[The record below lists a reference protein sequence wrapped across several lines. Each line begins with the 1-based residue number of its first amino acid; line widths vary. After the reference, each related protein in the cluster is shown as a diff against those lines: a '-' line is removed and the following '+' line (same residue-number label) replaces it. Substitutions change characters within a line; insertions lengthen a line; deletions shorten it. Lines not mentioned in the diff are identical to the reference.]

1 MTQRDTGNNAMT
13 LFNMAGVATAY
24 GMLALSIWL
33 APVNLSTKGFW
44 GMGVF
49 LLTLSLVNLV
59 KYRIDARIR
68 EDRLTRLEEARDDRM
83 LEEFVAD
90 RSDRGA

>member
-1 MTQRDTGNNAMT
+1 MTDIKSINIYTQFNA
-13 LFNMAGVATAY
+13 LGVATAY

-33 APVNLSTKGFW
+33 APVDLSTKGFW

-59 KYRIDARIR
+59 KYRQDARNS
-68 EDRLTRLEEARDDRM
+68 
-83 LEEFVAD
+83 EEFQAKLEQARAD
-90 RSDRGA
+90 KLLREYSGEE